1 MPPSPTGFVTNGP
14 PTLEILELTEPLR
27 IQPQQSSELVRLE
40 TALNE
45 AIRGKPEV
53 VRLALVAALA
63 DGHMLIE
70 DVPGVG
76 KTTLARALARGIGGQ
91 FNRIQ
96 FTSDMLPADI
106 LGVSIYEPDAHNFKF
121 HPGPI
126 FAHLLLADEINRT
139 TPRTQSAL
147 LEAMS
152 EGRCTVEQVTR
163 PLPRPFL
170 VMATQNPKEHHG
182 TYPLPESQM
191 DRFMLRI
198 RIGYPEADLEK
209 SILKDFGH
217 EDAAEQVPA
226 IMSTDRLL
234 FHQQAVARVVVR
246 EEVLD
251 DLMAIVT
258 ATRQHPEIH
267 LGVSPRG
274 AISVYRAAQARAYVD
289 GRDFATPD
297 DVRSL
302 VLPCFVHRV
311 VTRGSVE
318 DGGRGEAEALL
329 REIMEGIPA
338 P

>member
-1 MPPSPTGFVTNGP
+1 M
-14 PTLEILELTEPLR
+14 IQPLR
-27 IQPQQSSELVRLE
+27 IQTEQASELIRLE

-53 VRLALVAALA
+53 VRLALIAAVA

-91 FNRIQ
+91 FKRIQ

-106 LGVSIYEPDAHNFKF
+106 LGVSVYEPDAHTFKF

-163 PLPRPFL
+163 PLPKPFL
-170 VMATQNPKEHHG
+170 VMATQNPKEQHG

-191 DRFMLRI
+191 DRFLLRI
-198 RIGYPEADLEK
+198 RIGYPELDLEK

-217 EDAAEQVPA
+217 EDAAEQVPQV
-226 IMSTDRLL
+226 MSTDRLL
-234 FHQQAVARVVVR
+234 FHQQAAGRIAVR
-246 EEVLD
+246 DEVLN
-251 DLMAIVT
+251 DLMAIVA
-258 ATRQHPEIH
+258 ATRKHPEIH

-274 AISVYRAAQARAYVD
+274 AISLYRAAQARAYLD

-311 VTRGSVE
+311 VARGAIE
-318 DGGRGEAEALL
+318 DGGRAEAEALL
-329 REIMEGIPA
+329 REIIEGIPA

>member
-1 MPPSPTGFVTNGP
+1 M
-14 PTLEILELTEPLR
+14 IQPLR
-27 IQPQQSSELVRLE
+27 VQPEQASELIRLE

-53 VRLALVAALA
+53 VRLALIAVIA

-76 KTTLARALARGIGGQ
+76 KTTLARAIAKGIGGQ
-91 FNRIQ
+91 FKRIQ

-106 LGVSIYEPDAHNFKF
+106 LGVSVYEPDAHTFKF

-198 RIGYPEADLEK
+198 RIGYPEVDLEK
-209 SILKDFGH
+209 SILQDFGH
-217 EDAAEQVPA
+217 DDAAEQVPQV
-226 IMSTDRLL
+226 MSTDRLL
-234 FHQQAVARVVVR
+234 HHQQAAGRVAVR
-246 EEVLD
+246 DEVLD
-251 DLMAIVT
+251 DLMAVVT
-258 ATRQHPEIH
+258 ATRKHPEIH

-274 AISVYRAAQARAYVD
+274 AISLYRAAQARAYLD
-289 GRDFATPD
+289 GRDFVTPD

-311 VTRGSVE
+311 VARGAVE
-318 DGGRGEAEALL
+318 DGGRSEAEALL
-329 REIMEGIPA
+329 REILEGIPA